1 MSFTTA
7 VFFPPRVKSQ
17 QKESM
22 FFVSCKMSNYVLKQI
37 SILQNAASAPSEQS
51 VPNNYICTSPE
62 VENDSH
68 DLTHC
73 IDNMQVRLAYVA
85 LVKLI

>member
-1 MSFTTA
+1 M
-7 VFFPPRVKSQ
+7 
-17 QKESM
+17 
-22 FFVSCKMSNYVLKQI
+22 
-37 SILQNAASAPSEQS
+37 
-51 VPNNYICTSPE
+51 PNNYICTSPE
-62 VENDSH
+62 IEDDSH